1 MARAGRDL
9 LRQRYDFRCGY
20 CGVSETDVGGELTVD
35 HWRPLAAGGDE
46 SGDNLVYACIR
57 CNQYK
62 GGFFPSPDDLAHTRR
77 VLHPLRDDLSA
88 HIHENRRTG
97 ELEPVTATGRFHISL
112 LQLNRPAL
120 IERRLR
126 RRLAELLTEKQRL
139 SEAENAQLR
148 VTIAAQEAYIAHLR
162 QLLGSASQE

>member
-1 MARAGRDL
+1 MAHAGRDM
-9 LRQRYDFRCGY
+9 LRQRYDYRCGY

-46 SGDNLVYACIR
+46 RGDNLVYACVR

-62 GGFFPSPDDLAHTRR
+62 GGFFPSSDDLAHGWR
-77 VLHPLRDDLSA
+77 VLHPLNDALST
-88 HIHENRRTG
+88 HVHENRRTG
-97 ELEPVTATGRFHISL
+97 ELEPLTATGRFHIAL

-120 IERRLR
+120 LEHRLR
-126 RRLAELLTEKQRL
+126 RRLAELLAEKQRL

-148 VTIAAQEAYIAHLR
+148 GTITAQEAYITHLR
-162 QLLGSASQE
+162 LLLGLPPQE